1 MKLHNKKLPKLA
13 SGVYNDGFVIIGEKG
28 KEIIEIVKKNKT
40 QGYKLKVSFEDFFKF
55 MERIKTE

>member
-1 MKLHNKKLPKLA
+1 MKDHVLRIEIPC
-13 SGVYNDGFVIIGEKG
+13 FVFEG

>member
-1 MKLHNKKLPKLA
+1 MKLHNKKLQKLA

-40 QGYKLKVSFEDFFKF
+40 QGYKLKVSFEYFFKF